1 MPADEDLAGRILE
14 LECRLTYQDE
24 TIDRLNDVVR
34 AQWAGI
40 DQLKN
45 MLQQLERRVA
55 EAEEQQDSAPTGKP
69 PHY

>member
-1 MPADEDLAGRILE
+1 MPANEDLACRILE

-24 TIDRLNDVVR
+24 TIDKLNDVVR

-55 EAEEQQDSAPTGKP
+55 EAEEQQDFAPTQKP